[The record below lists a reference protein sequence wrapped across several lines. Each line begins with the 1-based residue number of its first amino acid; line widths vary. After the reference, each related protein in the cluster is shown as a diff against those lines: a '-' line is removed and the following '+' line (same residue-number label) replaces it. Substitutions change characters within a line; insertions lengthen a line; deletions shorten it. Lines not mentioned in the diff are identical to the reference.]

1 MENMDNL
8 ILPSNNCRSSSA
20 NSKPRKRRRKSTKQ
34 LFTPSLLNETTQ
46 GMDTEQ
52 IRTYRSGSNGH
63 FNSYGTTLKRNT
75 SSGYFRK
82 YGFSF
87 INPVNRG
94 KFEFGFGSRVK
105 QRYLNRK
112 INHYTTQTAT
122 ISLNDQSLGKSSSFH
137 FPSSK
142 ENLKISL
149 TYLGKNNRNLSPKL
163 KQRINNINL
172 TFNC

>member
-1 MENMDNL
+1 MYLIRKFVQDAEMMRPYLDVMYDGVVISYLDNNIISRL
-8 ILPSNNCRSSSA
+8 G
-20 NSKPRKRRRKSTKQ
+20 RKDSVNKY
-34 LFTPSLLNETTQ
+34 
-46 GMDTEQ
+46 Q
-52 IRTYRSGSNGH
+52 IAVK
-63 FNSYGTTLKRNT
+63 FPTLKRNT